1 MRLRPGQGFTE
12 AKDVLQTL
20 KVGDEMHIELTEREL
35 RYLNRVVNVRL
46 DELVE
51 RCARIRRIRSLEDI
65 DTSER
70 YSIADSEIKVMTGV
84 HDKIADALL
93 DSNV

>member
-1 MRLRPGQGFTE
+1 M
-12 AKDVLQTL
+12 LQTL
-20 KVGDEMHIELTEREL
+20 KVGDKMHIEFTEREL

-46 DELVE
+46 DELLE

-70 YSIADSEIKVMTGV
+70 FSLAESEIKVMTAIHG
-84 HDKIADALL
+84 KIADVLSDCNL
-93 DSNV
+93 

>member
-1 MRLRPGQGFTE
+1 MLWMRLRGRGHKKSIE
-12 AKDVLQTL
+12 SS
-20 KVGDEMHIELTEREL
+20 GWMNIELTEREL

-46 DELVE
+46 DELIE

-65 DTSER
+65 VTSER
-70 YSIADSEIKVMTGV
+70 YSIAESEIKVMKGV